1 MAKVLIVDD
10 HPITRGGLTVLVDRE
25 SDLEICGEACDIDDA
40 IHLIESTTPD
50 IAVVDISLET
60 GNGIELV
67 KEIKARFPKV
77 RMLVWSMY
85 DESLYADR
93 ALSSRLYVFAHNNI
107 RIILT

>member
-40 IHLIESTTPD
+40 LHLIESTTPD

-67 KEIKARFPKV
+67 KEKTYSELCLGMDGTIPSRCACGAG
-77 RMLVWSMY
+77 SIHA
-85 DESLYADR
+85 SI
-93 ALSSRLYVFAHNNI
+93 SRLAGQSFCRN
-107 RIILT
+107 